1 MRRTHRCDV
10 VQILQ
15 FSRSHVEGL
24 LDPCSCSSEGRWV
37 GAGGVSSPASGQST
51 ILKELGVHTAVTDE
65 ATALRVAELEREL
78 AAATARADVAE
89 EQLQRVHIAVRAFK
103 QSQTNAKARRDELM
117 RSARAQAD
125 KIVREAKQNVDAQ
138 RASVPPGSAG
148 LYGSWLVSD
157 PGLDER
163 LDDYLQ
169 SEFEPD
175 RSRDWMLSE

>member
-1 MRRTHRCDV
+1 MFVFFRGPMGWSWWGFFPGERAVD
-10 VQILQ
+10 
-15 FSRSHVEGL
+15 E
-24 LDPCSCSSEGRWV
+24 
-37 GAGGVSSPASGQST
+37 
-51 ILKELGVHTAVTDE
+51 LKELGVHTAVTDE